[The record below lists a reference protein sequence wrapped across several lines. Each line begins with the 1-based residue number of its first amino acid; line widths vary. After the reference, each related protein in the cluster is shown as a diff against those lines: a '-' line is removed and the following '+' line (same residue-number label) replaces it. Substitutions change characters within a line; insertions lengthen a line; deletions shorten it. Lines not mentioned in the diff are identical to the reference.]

1 MMTLS
6 EEGLAFI
13 KQREGLR
20 LVPYQDVAG
29 VWTIG
34 YGSTTEVVPGEK
46 ITEVEAGERLKEDVR
61 HAENCVNQLVTVQLA
76 EHEFDALVS
85 FTFNVGCHALRKSTL
100 LRLLNDGK
108 YDMVSTELGR
118 WDKAGGTVVAGLT
131 KRRKLEADLWENVS

>member
-1 MMTLS
+1 M
-6 EEGLAFI
+6 GF
-13 KQREGLR
+13 
-20 LVPYQDVAG
+20 
-29 VWTIG
+29 
-34 YGSTTEVVPGEK
+34 GSTTEVVPGEK

-61 HAENCVNQLVTVQLA
+61 HAENCVNQLVTVPLA

>member
-1 MMTLS
+1 MMKLS
-6 EEGLAFI
+6 EEGLSFLKA
-13 KQREGLR
+13 REGLR
-20 LVPYQDVAG
+20 LVPYQDIAG
-29 VWTIG
+29 VWTVG
-34 YGSTTEVVPGEK
+34 FGSTTEVVPGEK

-61 HAENCVNQLVTVQLA
+61 HAENCVNQLVTVPLA